1 MSGLEAE
8 LRTRDAFLA
17 TVAKKLQERVN
28 ALRLASPE
36 ATEAA
41 LHDLEGFVAELS
53 LIAHPEAPIPLPD
66 EETCLVDAVIAAL
79 PLARLEEAEVPVSVR
94 REGTMRGRFSP
105 PLFATVVGELL
116 SNARK
121 YSKGDPIRLTLRAT
135 EGHAVLVVENAGEPA
150 ALPPT
155 PARFRR
161 GESDP
166 KVEGYGVGAYLVRRI
181 AEAHG
186 GTSGLDVAQGKT
198 QAFVRVP
205 FAGPD
210 GPRLEVRVG

>member
-1 MSGLEAE
+1 MSELEAE
-8 LRTRDAFLA
+8 LRARDAFLA
-17 TVAKKLQERVN
+17 TVAQKLQERVN

-53 LIAHPEAPIPLPD
+53 LVAHPDAPITLPE
-66 EETCLVDAVIAAL
+66 EETCLVDAVVAAL
-79 PLARLEEAEVPVSVR
+79 PLARLARAEVPVSVR
-94 REGTMRGRFSP
+94 REGTMRGRFSRH
-105 PLFATVVGELL
+105 LFATIVGELL

-121 YSKGDPIRLTLRAT
+121 YSKGETIRLTLSAT
-135 EGHAVLVVENAGEPA
+135 EGHATLVVENVGVPA
-150 ALPPT
+150 TPPPA

-161 GESDP
+161 GETDP

-186 GTSGLDVAQGKT
+186 GTSGLEIAQGRT
-198 QAFVRVP
+198 RAFVRVP
-205 FAGPD
+205 FTGPE
-210 GPRLEVRVG
+210 GPRLEVQVG